1 MALHASE
8 VLINARFST
17 VWDVLTDSGN
27 MTVWN
32 SGVTEIDGDLR
43 DGETVRITTLR
54 QGGPVRARV
63 RQDTGG
69 VMTWTSAL
77 PMRLLRVVRS
87 FSLIPDLGRTLL
99 KVTVEASG
107 PLLRWSSPATQ
118 QDLDDFVA
126 AARHRAELL
135 DRTS

>member
-1 MALHASE
+1 MVHHASE
-8 VLINARFST
+8 SLINARLST

-27 MTVWN
+27 MPVWN

-43 DGETVRITTLR
+43 DGETVRLTTSR
-54 QGGPVRARV
+54 RRRPVRARI
-63 RQDTGG
+63 RQDSGE

-77 PMRLLRVVRS
+77 PLRLLRVVRS
-87 FSLIPDLGRTLL
+87 FTLVPDSGRTLL

-107 PLLRWSSPATQ
+107 PLRRWSSPPTQ
-118 QDLDDFVA
+118 QDLDDFVD